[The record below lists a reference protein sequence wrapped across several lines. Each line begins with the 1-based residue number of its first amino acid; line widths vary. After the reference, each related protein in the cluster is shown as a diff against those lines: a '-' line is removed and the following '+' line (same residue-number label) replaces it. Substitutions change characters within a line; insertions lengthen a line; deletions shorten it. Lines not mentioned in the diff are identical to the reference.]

1 MFMVA
6 CLCESI
12 PFGFGCIIVPEIS
25 NLPLQVHHAKLM
37 LLNILMDA
45 MANTHYLSNF
55 VSLV

>member
-1 MFMVA
+1 MVA

-25 NLPLQVHHAKLM
+25 NLPLQVHYAKLM